1 MAAERTSS
9 YPMEAGFVHEA
20 LMYRDESE
28 FDAAMRE
35 FLLAAAAAGEPV
47 LVALPGARLE
57 RVRRR
62 LANEVPEVRFEDA
75 ERLGRNPSRLLPVIE
90 EWVRSHD
97 GPVRVVSE
105 VVWPGRSYAETVE
118 ALRHEAL
125 LNHALADSAV
135 TVLSPFDAEHLDEA
149 TLAGA
154 EMTHPTVLEG
164 GQRRTSA
171 SYRDPLAMPFGELWP
186 LQSPTGHVS
195 EHSLEGTLLELR
207 HAVAGDPALEALSVQ
222 RRSDL
227 VFAVSEA
234 AGNAVKHG
242 DGTCTT
248 RIWHDGDEVI
258 TEVSTPTGISDVM
271 AGCRRP
277 AADALEGRGLW
288 LINQL
293 CDLVELRSDGSGT
306 TLRMHVREH

>member
-1 MAAERTSS
+1 MADEYTSAQTI
-9 YPMEAGFVHEA
+9 EFGFVHEA
-20 LMYRDESE
+20 FMYRDESE
-28 FDAAMRE
+28 FDAAMQE
-35 FLLAAAAAGEPV
+35 FLQAAAAAGEPV
-47 LVALPGARLE
+47 LVALPAARLE

-62 LANEVPEVRFEDA
+62 MADEVLEVRFEDA
-75 ERLGRNPSRLLPVIE
+75 ERIGRNPSCLLPVIE

-97 GPVRVVSE
+97 GPVRVISE
-105 VVWPGRSYAETVE
+105 AVWPGRSYAETVE

-125 LNHALADSAV
+125 LNHALADSEARV
-135 TVLSPFDAEHLDEA
+135 MSPFDAEHLDEA

-154 EMTHPTVLEG
+154 EMTHPTVLER

-186 LQSPTGHVS
+186 LQSPTGPVS
-195 EHSLEGTLLELR
+195 EHPLEGSLLALR
-207 HAVAGDPALEALSVQ
+207 RAVAGDPALDALSVQ

-234 AGNAVKHG
+234 ASNAIKHG
-242 DGTCTT
+242 DGACTT
-248 RIWHDGDEVI
+248 RIWHDGDEVV
-258 TEVSTPTGISDVM
+258 TEVSTRTGISDVM

-277 AADALEGRGLW
+277 AADALDGRGLW

-293 CDLVELRSDGSGT
+293 CDLVELRSGPSGT
-306 TLRMHVREH
+306 TLRMHVKQH

>member
-1 MAAERTSS
+1 MAEERTSS
-9 YPMEAGFVHEA
+9 HNPKTGFVHEA

-28 FDAAMRE
+28 FDAAMQD
-35 FLLAAAAAGEPV
+35 FLRAAAAAREPV

-62 LANEVPEVRFEDA
+62 MAGEVPEVRFEDA
-75 ERLGRNPSRLLPVIE
+75 ERVGRNPSCLLPVIE
-90 EWVRSHD
+90 EWVRAHD
-97 GPVRVVSE
+97 GPVRVVNE
-105 VVWPGRSYAETVE
+105 AVWPGRSYPETVE
-118 ALRHEAL
+118 ALRQGAL
-125 LNHALADSAV
+125 LNHALADSEAIIM
-135 TVLSPFDAEHLDEA
+135 SPFDAERLDEA

-171 SYRDPLAMPFGELWP
+171 SYRDPLDMPFGELWP
-186 LQSPTGHVS
+186 LQPPVGPVS
-195 EHSLEGTLLELR
+195 EHLLDSSLLELR

-234 AGNAVKHG
+234 AGNAVRHG
-242 DGTCTT
+242 DGACTT

-258 TEVSTPTGISDVM
+258 TEVSTHTGISDVM

-306 TLRMHVREH
+306 TLRMHVSEH

>member
-1 MAAERTSS
+1 MD
-9 YPMEAGFVHEA
+9 AGFVHEA

-62 LANEVPEVRFEDA
+62 LANEASEVRFEDA

-195 EHSLEGTLLELR
+195 EHPLEGSLLELR